1 MNTLQ
6 IDHALRSCSSWQ
18 ERARNIFRGTF
29 AINQVPWVYTLNAPF
44 GLVVNTEP
52 SSQAGDH
59 WIALFQSEKTQPVE
73 ILDTRGYSYSKE
85 LLSARENYI
94 HHLLDVLMIDDYQ
107 INRLP
112 LQSPC
117 SSLCGEYCI
126 LFLYCRMMLGLSFES
141 YLSLFSETDLYE
153 NDRFVLHF
161 VHQHF
166 EILNYDRETPALYSK
181 KVCYQTAKPWQS
193 K

>member
-6 IDHALRSCSSWQ
+6 IDHALRSCSWND
-18 ERARNIFRGTF
+18 RARTVFKGTF
-29 AINQVPWVYTLNAPF
+29 ALNQIPLAYTLNPPY

-59 WIALFQSEKTQPVE
+59 WIALFQSERAQPVE
-73 ILDTRGYSYSKE
+73 ILDTRGDSYSKE
-85 LLSARENYI
+85 LTAPENYI
-94 HHLLDVLMIDDYQ
+94 PHLLDVLMIDDYQ

-141 YLSLFSETDLYE
+141 YLSLFSETDLYA
-153 NDRFVLHF
+153 NDRFVYDF

-166 EILNYDRETPALYSK
+166 EILNYPRETPALYSK
-181 KVCYQTAKPWQS
+181 KSCYQVAKPWQP